1 MGFAKWLG
9 STLINITLITITLI
23 KTAMVQG
30 ASTNV
35 SPNT

>member
-9 STLINITLITITLI
+9 STLITITLI